1 MSFPEGDGKPGPARA
16 VVDFEARTAAELVVV
31 VEPRAGH
38 YLHVGVVFG
47 ALAAVLG
54 LAFLLYGEQS
64 FALHWFIVDPVLV
77 GLLAG
82 WLGSGWS
89 PIERALT
96 PARRR
101 AAGVLRA
108 GTPGGPPPRPARRE
122 RGAARFPRAGCCVVA
137 AQGECPIGVPDIEPG
152 HVAQPLILTVFR
164 PVDVP
169 PGQVA
174 VGIAHHAAFGDLQ
187 FLIQAVI
194 EFGGETVADQQI
206 DGQRIGQEHGAKH
219 QREGGGEPGAQGQPT
234 PGCDHGA
241 CS

>member
-1 MSFPEGDGKPGPARA
+1 MDGLGFLGHAVDGRETPAGQPVA
-16 VVDFEARTAAELVVV
+16 TSARTQQGDWQAADHHPQHDDEAACKIILAQGGAHQQRFTLDGYTALQ
-31 VEPRAGH
+31 EPQVH
-38 YLHVGVVFG
+38 
-47 ALAAVLG
+47 
-54 LAFLLYGEQS
+54 
-64 FALHWFIVDPVLV
+64 FIGKFQRTQARP
-77 GLLAG
+77 GC
-82 WLGSGWS
+82 
-89 PIERALT
+89 IERWD
-96 PARRR
+96 
-101 AAGVLRA
+101 G
-108 GTPGGPPPRPARRE
+108 
-122 RGAARFPRAGCCVVA
+122 RFPRAGCCVVA

-206 DGQRIGQEHGAKH
+206 DGQRISQEHGAEH
-219 QREGGGEPGAQGQPT
+219 QREGGGETGAQGQPT

-241 CS
+241 CSWSTKPTPRRVWISGYPWPLSILRRSRAI